1 MVEKNQLIELIYDD
15 ELVQQ
20 GEMLFESNA
29 VSDVSVLDSN
39 LYVCQVKDGLNYEVE
54 IFGPFLKKQK
64 LSFRP

>member
-20 GEMLFESNA
+20 GELLFESNA

-54 IFGPFLKKQK
+54 IFGPFQK
-64 LSFRP
+64 TKVKL